1 MRFSRPITFLAAACA
16 LVSAACYGLVSI
28 GFGVPDTWPD
38 ELQSLGDRTKK
49 LDVGHGIWE
58 TNYEIRLYSAEEFEK
73 AWPHILTL
81 KSKGAPLILEKSPS
95 SYDMSG
101 STLETG
107 VRILCPPGNEIVGG
121 DTSGKARYVFNIP
134 WQDPKP
140 DASAESPE
148 YIEMEAGKWVS
159 TKDGKPLT
167 VGVRARVDIVLV
179 VDGKVI
185 DLNRIKLPEN
195 TTIID
200 RRFNQ

>member
-1 MRFSRPITFLAAACA
+1 MRYSRHITYLAAACA
-16 LVSAACYGLVSI
+16 LASVVCYGWVSI

-38 ELQSLGDRTKK
+38 ELQSLGDRTK
-49 LDVGHGIWE
+49 VRGVSHGIQE
-58 TNYEIRLYSAEEFEK
+58 TEYVIPFYSAEEFEK

-81 KSKGAPLILEKSPS
+81 ISKGAPLILEKSPS
-95 SYDMSG
+95 TYNVSG

-107 VRILCPPGNEIVGG
+107 VRILCPPGNEIVGS
-121 DTSGKARYVFNIP
+121 DTTGKARYVFNIP

-148 YIEMEAGKWVS
+148 YIEMEGGKWVS

-195 TTIID
+195 TPIID